1 MITSLNSEE
10 LVDFIDLINF
20 TLSKD
25 FVEKWKY
32 KYSEKFLKLFQLKV
46 LTSISKGSVL
56 KTKALSKYL
65 TKNHKYSRIQ
75 VQNFFESISIEDY
88 HPLVSG
94 PYVI

>member
-1 MITSLNSEE
+1 MIPAINSEA

-32 KYSEKFLKLFQLKV
+32 KYSEKFIKLFQLKI
-46 LTSISKGSVL
+46 LTSISKGSII
-56 KTKALSKYL
+56 KTKTLYKYL

-75 VQNFFESISIEDY
+75 VVNFFESIDIESY
-88 HPLVSG
+88 SPLISG
-94 PYVI
+94 PYSI